1 MGYASLIVWGSFVS
15 SFILVAY
22 AAVISDSKITP
33 EPVVAAASP
42 LQVEISELCGG

>member
-22 AAVISDSKITP
+22 AAVANDFKITP
-33 EPVVAAASP
+33 EPAVTAASQ
-42 LQVEISELCGG
+42 LQIEVSELCGG